1 MSEWSA
7 GYVTEVGYTHGYYRE
22 LLPSLLAFACLSRG
36 VAAPGLGAEP
46 IRILELGCGQG
57 FSANVIAAANPQIDY
72 TAIDFNPEHIAG
84 AQALAKEAGTPNVRF
99 LEASFEQIAEDP
111 SLSPFDVITLHG
123 IYTWVS
129 AENREHII
137 RIARDKLKAGGLL
150 YVSYNCYPGWSPVIP
165 IRRMFTDTSE
175 VSPKEPIFD
184 RLAEGLRLFDRLKDI
199 KARYIAATPGLI
211 ERMEQVKTLQRN
223 YVAHEYLN
231 AEWTIFHSPE
241 VAADMARAKLS
252 YVGSAHLLD
261 HVDAI
266 NLTAEQSQFLAEIKD
281 STRREYFRDLIVN
294 QQFRRDIF
302 IKGTQRLGFLTARDK
317 WLDLRLVLSGP
328 AAEVPRKVKGVLG
341 EAELQ
346 GEVYEPILAKLDG
359 QPKTVR
365 ELLANPSIANLGL
378 ARLQQALMILVG
390 QAKCHIA
397 LPSSGEAER
406 AKRTGALNLAIM
418 RRARESADLACLA
431 SPVIG
436 GAIGMDRIG
445 QLFLLAA
452 REKAPD
458 RARFVWDFLKIQGQ
472 KIVKDGKM
480 LDTEEENVAELKER
494 ARLFVEKAAPILA
507 MLGIH

>member
-1 MSEWSA
+1 MPEWGA

-36 VAAPGLGAEP
+36 VAAPGLRTEP

-84 AQALAKEAGTPNVRF
+84 AQALAKEAGTPNLRF
-99 LEASFEQIAEDP
+99 LEASFEQIAQDP

-129 AENREHII
+129 ADNREHII
-137 RIARDKLKAGGLL
+137 RIARDKLKAGGLMYL
-150 YVSYNCYPGWSPVIP
+150 SYNCYPGWSPVIP

-199 KARYIAATPGLI
+199 KARFIAATPGLI
-211 ERMEQVKTLQRN
+211 ERMEQVKTLQPS

-231 AEWTIFHSPE
+231 ADWTIFHSPE

-252 YVGSAHLLD
+252 YVGSAQLLD

-266 NLTAEQSQFLAEIKD
+266 NLTAEQSRFLAEIKD
-281 STRREYFRDLIVN
+281 STRREYFRDLVVN

-328 AAEVPRKVKGVLG
+328 AAEVPRKVKTVLG

-365 ELLANPSIANLGL
+365 ELLTNPL
-378 ARLQQALMILVG
+378 R
-390 QAKCHIA
+390 
-397 LPSSGEAER
+397 
-406 AKRTGALNLAIM
+406 
-418 RRARESADLACLA
+418 RESGPRAAA
-431 SPVIG
+431 A
-436 GAIGMDRIG
+436 GAYDPGWAG
-445 QLFLLAA
+445 Q
-452 REKAPD
+452 RPH
-458 RARFVWDFLKIQGQ
+458 RP
-472 KIVKDGKM
+472 
-480 LDTEEENVAELKER
+480 AEQR
-494 ARLFVEKAAPILA
+494 R
-507 MLGIH
+507 G

>member
-1 MSEWSA
+1 MSDWSA
-7 GYVTEVGYTHGYYRE
+7 GYVTEVGYIHGYYRE
-22 LLPSLLAFACLSRG
+22 LSPALLAFACLARG

-46 IRILELGCGQG
+46 IRVLELGCGQG
-57 FSANVIAAANPQIDY
+57 LSANIIAAANPHIDY

-84 AQALAKEAGTPNVRF
+84 AQALAKEAGTPNLRF

-111 SLSPFDVITLHG
+111 SLVPFDVITLHG

-137 RIARDKLKAGGLL
+137 RIARDKVKTGGLL

-175 VSPKEPIFD
+175 VSPREPIFG
-184 RLAEGLRLFDRLKDI
+184 RMAEGLRLFDRLKEI
-199 KARYIAATPGLI
+199 KARYIAATPGLV
-211 ERMEQVKTLQRN
+211 ERMEHVKTLQRN

-231 AEWTIFHSPE
+231 GEWTIFHSPE

-261 HVDAI
+261 NVDPI

-302 IKGTQRLGFLTARDK
+302 TKGTQRLGFLTARDK

-328 AAEVPRKVKGVLG
+328 AAEVPRKAKGVLG
-341 EAELQ
+341 ELTLQ
-346 GEVYEPILAKLDG
+346 DEVYEPILAKLDG
-359 QPKTVR
+359 QPKTIR
-365 ELLANPSIANLGL
+365 ELLANPSVANLGL
-378 ARLQQALMILVG
+378 ARLQQALMILLG

-397 LPSSGEAER
+397 PPSSGEAER
-406 AKRTGALNLAIM
+406 AKRTGSLNLAIM
-418 RRARESADLACLA
+418 RRARELADLAYLA

-436 GAIGMDRIG
+436 GAIEMDRVG

-458 RARFVWDFLKIQGQ
+458 RARFVWDLLKIQGQ

-494 ARLFVEKAAPILA
+494 AQHFAEKTAPMLA
-507 MLGIH
+507 MLGVH